1 MKVDAGNG
9 VNFFRMRIIPILAIA
24 LLAGACFR
32 KTPAPAVVRPVKVA
46 TAAGA
51 GLIDKDFAGMATP
64 DDAVNLAFKVA
75 GQVLDVPVSQ
85 GAGVKKGE
93 LLAELDPRD
102 IELQVA
108 ATRSAFEE
116 TRSQQQRMQRLLEH
130 EAVSRQ
136 EAEAAATRYAQAR
149 STYENTLDLLKDTRL
164 KAPFA
169 GVVERKYVDNFE
181 RVQAGQPIL
190 RLVNP
195 VTSTVQ
201 FTLPENALPLL
212 RDSSTR
218 FTVAF
223 DNYRGAAIPARL
235 KEYVETSSDASGFPV
250 SLTLENPDPARY
262 RISPG
267 MSCTITMLSA
277 DPVPDAVSLSVSAV
291 YAPAGGGTYVW
302 IVGAGDRVMRREV
315 TLGELFGRDR
325 VVVDS
330 GVAPGERVV
339 TAGSSS
345 SSRRRSSAPIRGPR
359 RSRSRSLSLNPSNAR
374 CSRCAACIKSLRNP
388 ITGFRRYR
396 SNWTRPHPPPKFRN
410 CGTNCAARC
419 STSSRACPRGLRR

>member
-1 MKVDAGNG
+1 MEFVTLSTLPGIIGRYLMMLKVTDILDIAIMVFVFYKALTLIQSTRAASLLKGVLVFLAALMPLGVLAQPININNNPNQPGYVVPSQQRMQNEMKVQQQQQQSMLKQDLN
-9 VNFFRMRIIPILAIA
+9 N
-24 LLAGACFR
+24 
-32 KTPAPAVVRPVKVA
+32 
-46 TAAGA
+46 
-51 GLIDKDFAGMATP
+51 
-64 DDAVNLAFKVA
+64 
-75 GQVLDVPVSQ
+75 Q
-85 GAGVKKGE
+85 
-93 LLAELDPRD
+93 
-102 IELQVA
+102 
-108 ATRSAFEE
+108 

-267 MSCTITMLSA
+267 MSCTITMQSV
-277 DPVPDAVSLSVSAV
+277 DPVPDAVSLPVSAIF
-291 YAPAGGGTYVW
+291 APAEGGTYVW
-302 IVGAGDRVMRREV
+302 IVTGDGHVVRREV
-315 TLGELFGRDR
+315 TLGELYGRDR

-330 GVAPGERVV
+330 GVEPGERVV
-339 TAGSSS
+339 TAGVYQ
-345 SSRRRSSAPIRGPR
+345 
-359 RSRSRSLSLNPSNAR
+359 
-374 CSRCAACIKSLRNP
+374 LRQGERVR
-388 ITGFRRYR
+388 IL
-396 SNWTRPHPPPKFRN
+396 K
-410 CGTNCAARC
+410 
-419 STSSRACPRGLRR
+419 